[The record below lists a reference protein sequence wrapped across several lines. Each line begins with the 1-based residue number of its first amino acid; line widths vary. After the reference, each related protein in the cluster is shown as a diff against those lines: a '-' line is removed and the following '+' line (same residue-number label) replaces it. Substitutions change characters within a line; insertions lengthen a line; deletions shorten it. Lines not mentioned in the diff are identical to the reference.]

1 MRIGWASP
9 FNERSSVARY
19 SLQVCRELMRRGV
32 RVEIIRTE
40 IGLKENIPVLDSPLV
55 VYPPRAFTM
64 DFFASHFDLCVVNVT
79 RDATDLGRAEQIA
92 RRFQNV
98 AIFHDLRGG
107 RYEAEAAS
115 LDEAPD
121 EPAEVGWMTLPAAL
135 ATGAV
140 VHDPRYLDAVRRLC
154 AGPVA
159 AIALE
164 LGDIYSDPADT
175 GSDKGGGLRPG
186 LEGCVEKYVDDLLEV
201 LDEALHCAPLR
212 NAGWTIGATVAEMG
226 LAWDDPLSSR
236 LGNEMF
242 ALFEGNRR
250 GLKSDKD

>member
-9 FNERSSVARY
+9 FNDRSAVARY
-19 SLQVCRELMRRGV
+19 SLGVCRELMRRGI

-40 IGLKENIPVLDSPLV
+40 TGYEEDFPVLDSTLV
-55 VYPPRAFTM
+55 AYPPRAFTT
-64 DFFASHFDLCVVNVT
+64 DFLASHFDLCVVNVT
-79 RDATDLGRAEQIA
+79 RDATDLGRAEAIA

-115 LDEAPD
+115 LDEAPA
-121 EPAEVGWMTLPAAL
+121 EPAEIGWMTLPAAL

-140 VHDPRYLDAVRRLC
+140 VHDPQYLDGVRRLC

-159 AIALE
+159 AIALQPR
-164 LGDIYSDPADT
+164 DIYSDPAGAGPDRAAARRA
-175 GSDKGGGLRPG
+175 GP
-186 LEGCVEKYVDDLLEV
+186 EGCVEKYVDDLLEV

-236 LGNEMF
+236 LGNEMA

-250 GLKSDKD
+250 GLKSDKN

>member
-9 FNERSSVARY
+9 FNERSAVARY
-19 SLQVCRELMRRGV
+19 SLWVCRELKRRGA

-40 IGLKENIPVLDSPLV
+40 TGAEETLPVLDSSLV
-55 VYPPRAFTM
+55 AYPPRLFTT
-64 DFFASHFDLCVVNVT
+64 DFLASHFDLCVVNVA
-79 RDATDLGRAEQIA
+79 RDASDHGRAEEIA
-92 RRFQNV
+92 RRFQSV
-98 AIFHDLRGG
+98 TIFHDLRGD
-107 RYEAEAAS
+107 RYEAEAA
-115 LDEAPD
+115 LVDEAAVK
-121 EPAEVGWMTLPAAL
+121 PAEVGWMALPAAF

-140 VHDPRYLDAVRRLC
+140 VHDLQYLDGVRRLC

-159 AIALE
+159 AISLE
-164 LGDIYSDPADT
+164 LGDIYSDPADA
-175 GSDKGGGLRPG
+175 GPDRGAARRLGP
-186 LEGCVEKYVDDLLEV
+186 EGCVEKYVDDLLEV
-201 LDEALHCAPLR
+201 LDEALHRAPLR

-250 GLKSDKD
+250 GLKSDKN